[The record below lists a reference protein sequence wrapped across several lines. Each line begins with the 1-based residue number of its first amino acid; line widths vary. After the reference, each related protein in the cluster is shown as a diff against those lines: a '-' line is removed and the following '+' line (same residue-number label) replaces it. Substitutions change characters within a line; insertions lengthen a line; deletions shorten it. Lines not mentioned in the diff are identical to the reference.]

1 MGSADGAKAIE
12 NVPTMQIKRI
22 TVGEIT
28 VPLKVP
34 FKTALRSVTDVH
46 DLVLLVETD
55 TGLTGYGE
63 AAATAVIT
71 GDLLDSMRAALALIA
86 PRLIG
91 QHLADFT
98 AMLRVVHQSLVHHT
112 SLKAALE
119 IALYD
124 LRAQQFGVPLYQLL
138 GGGVPRLKTD
148 VTISVNDTPTMVR
161 DCLRALEEGFDSLKI
176 KVGGHTWRDDVDSV
190 QAIAQAVGPKVALR
204 LDANQG
210 WTPKHAV
217 QVIQSLEKAGVVLEF
232 VEQPV
237 KASDVAGLKFVT
249 DNTLTPILADEAVF
263 SVNDALHILTTQSAD
278 VINIKLMKTA
288 GISQAIEV
296 ANLTRRHHK
305 SCMVGCM
312 LESGISVTAAAHFC
326 VAFSDVVAYIDLDG
340 PQLCSTNPIDGGL
353 TMDGPWINLSDAPG
367 LGIRAVQGLTRLQTY
382 GE

>member
-1 MGSADGAKAIE
+1 ML
-12 NVPTMQIKRI
+12 TLMQIKRI
-22 TVGEIT
+22 TVGEIL

-34 FKTALRSVTDVH
+34 FKTALRSVSDVH
-46 DLVLLVETD
+46 DLILIVETD
-55 TGLTGYGE
+55 TGHKGYGE
-63 AAATAVIT
+63 APPTAVIT
-71 GDLLDSMRAALALIA
+71 GDVLGSMRAALALIA

-91 QHLADFT
+91 QPLADFNGL
-98 AMLRVVHQSLVHHT
+98 LRVIHQSVVHHT

-148 VTISVNDTPTMVR
+148 VTISVNDTATMVQ
-161 DCLRALEEGFDSLKI
+161 DCLRAVGDGFDALKV

-190 QAIAQAVGPKVALR
+190 LVIYQAVGPKVALR

-217 QVIQSLEKAGVVLEF
+217 QVIQALERAGIALEF

-237 KASDVAGLKFVT
+237 KAADVEGLKFVT
-249 DNTLTPILADEAVF
+249 DHTLTPILADEAVF
-263 SVNDALHILTTQSAD
+263 SVNDALHILATQSAD

-305 SCMVGCM
+305 ACMVGCM

-340 PQLCSTNPIDGGL
+340 PQLCSSNPVEGGMS
-353 TMDGPWINLSDAPG
+353 MDGPWINLPDTPG
-367 LGIRAVQGLTRLQTY
+367 LGILGVHGLTQLQTY
-382 GE
+382 GD